1 MIYSGNCARSVKEPV
16 IRYSHKKYKTISRA
30 DAKDKEDKEMTGMNM
45 MSTEELNVVNGG
57 VTLWEFQDMYPTRE
71 EREAVLV
78 NMPDEEIQEIIDT
91 CGTIQCKIYYS
102 QFMK

>member
-1 MIYSGNCARSVKEPV
+1 MRIN
-16 IRYSHKKYKTISRA
+16 
-30 DAKDKEDKEMTGMNM
+30 DN
-45 MSTEELNVVNGG
+45 ELENINGG
-57 VTLWEFQDMYPTRE
+57 MSLWEFQDMYPTRE

-78 NMPDEEIQEIIDT
+78 NMPVEEIQEIIDT